1 MSGLSVQAPRAV
13 VLIRPHRFQP
23 NPHTRDD
30 NGFQGYDQRRTPRQ
44 IAAAA
49 YAEVTR
55 VAERLTQAGVR
66 VHLFEDES
74 ASAPDSVFPNNWF
87 STHSGGRVA
96 VYPMYSPSRQ
106 RERRSDIV
114 EMLKADYRVQEVID
128 YSGLEREGIY
138 LEGTGAMVMDHI
150 DRVVY
155 AARSNR
161 TSGVALERFC
171 AQFNYEP
178 MLFDALD
185 PAGRP
190 IYHTNVL
197 MCIGT
202 EFAMIGLS
210 AITDPVRREQVR
222 RRVEETGRTVIDL
235 TPAQVREFA
244 GNAIELTGSSGRL
257 LAISSRA
264 RRALSPA
271 QLGVIEA
278 SATPL
283 AADVGTIELAGGS
296 IRCMIAGVHLARRDP
311 HPGDDARPLITRRL
325 VPSPREGALA

>member
-1 MSGLSVQAPRAV
+1 MRGLSVQAPRAV

-30 NGFQGYDQRRTPRQ
+30 NRFQGYDQRRTACQ

-49 YAEVTR
+49 YAEATR
-55 VAERLTQAGVR
+55 VTEQLTQAGVR
-66 VHLFEDES
+66 VHLFEDET
-74 ASAPDSVFPNNWF
+74 ASTPDSVFPNNWF

-106 RERRSDIV
+106 LERRSDVV
-114 EMLKADYRVQEVID
+114 EMLKAEYRVQEVID
-128 YSGLEREGIY
+128 YSGLERDGIY
-138 LEGTGAMVMDHI
+138 LEGTGAMVLDHI

-161 TSGVALERFC
+161 TNEVALERFC
-171 AQFNYEP
+171 TQFNYEP
-178 MLFDALD
+178 MLFDAVD
-185 PAGRP
+185 SSGSA

-210 AITDPVRREQVR
+210 AIINPLRRAQVR
-222 RRVEETGRTVIDL
+222 RRIEETGRTVIDL

-264 RRALSPA
+264 MTALSA
-271 QLGVIEA
+271 YQLSIIED
-278 SATPL
+278 SAILL
-283 AADVGTIELAGGS
+283 ATDVPTIELAGGS
-296 IRCMIAGVHLARRDP
+296 VRCMIAGVFLARRDVQP
-311 HPGDDARPLITRRL
+311 
-325 VPSPREGALA
+325 AL